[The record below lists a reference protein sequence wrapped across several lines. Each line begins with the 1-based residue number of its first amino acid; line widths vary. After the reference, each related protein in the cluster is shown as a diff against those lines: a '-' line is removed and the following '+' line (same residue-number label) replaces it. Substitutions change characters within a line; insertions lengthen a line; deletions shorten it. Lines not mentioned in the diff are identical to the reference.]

1 MIHLLNDKPVGSRP
15 GVSQTWGII
24 ATLIKQQEQLNVSQ
38 AEAADNS
45 KDAKGADTIESENIL
60 DDDINDTLDTEHY
73 VFNKFI
79 PHHGDDP
86 DIDVLDLIKIEGT
99 PTLRSKIRILLKH
112 KRSAF
117 ATTLPRSRLS
127 YRRSN

>member
-1 MIHLLNDKPVGSRP
+1 M
-15 GVSQTWGII
+15 SQTWGII

-60 DDDINDTLDTEHY
+60 DDDINDTLDTEHD
-73 VFNKFI
+73 VFNEFI

-86 DIDVLDLIKIEGT
+86 NIDVLDLITIEGT
-99 PTLRSKIRILLKH
+99 PSLRRKIRILLKH